1 MTGRKVL
8 DSRATG
14 WLAYSTLTYTT
25 AAILL
30 VGAVLAA
37 GETFSGY
44 SQRTYAVFVL
54 LALVPQLI
62 GHTAINRSLG
72 QLPAIIVSLVILSE
86 PVGATILAAIF
97 LDEQPTLLQLAGGLV
112 VLTGVAFGI
121 RGDVRTPVVAPD

>member
-1 MTGRKVL
+1 
-8 DSRATG
+8 
-14 WLAYSTLTYTT
+14 
-25 AAILL
+25 

-37 GETFSGY
+37 GEAFSGY